1 MSQSEARALEDL
13 LFDMRDLIETARM
26 MPMSASV
33 LVNRDEA
40 LSVVQD
46 ALQTLPEE
54 LRRARWLLKERD
66 EFLEQARRDADAII
80 DAARVQAERMVE
92 RTEIA
97 REARRTAEQ
106 VVLDAEAEARRL
118 RHEAEDYVDARLAR
132 FEEALE
138 RTLATVRRGRD
149 RLQVDLDALDA
160 RERAEDAAG
169 EAEDKAFFDQDDR
182 TLPRSSLEGPPPP
195 PSTP

>member
-1 MSQSEARALEDL
+1 MSERDARALEDL

-40 LSVVQD
+40 LSLVED
-46 ALQTLPEE
+46 TLQTMPEE

-66 EFLEQARRDADAII
+66 EFLENARRDADAIVE
-80 DAARVQAERMVE
+80 AARVQ
-92 RTEIA
+92 
-97 REARRTAEQ
+97 
-106 VVLDAEAEARRL
+106 LDAVADARRL

-132 FEEALE
+132 FEEALG

-149 RLQVDLDALDA
+149 RLQVDLEALDQ
-160 RERAEDAAG
+160 AEKADAQAG
-169 EAEDKAFFDQDDR
+169 DLEDQAFFDQDGR
-182 TLPRSSLEGPPPP
+182 KLP
-195 PSTP
+195 

>member
-1 MSQSEARALEDL
+1 MSEREARELEDL
-13 LFDMRDLIETARM
+13 LFDLRDLVETARM

-40 LSVVQD
+40 LALVED
-46 ALQTLPEE
+46 ALGRLPEE

-66 EFLEQARRDADAII
+66 EFLAQAHRDADAIV
-80 DAARVQAERMVE
+80 DAARLQAERLVE

-106 VVLDAEAEARRL
+106 VVLDAEADARRL

-132 FEEALE
+132 FEEALG

-160 RERAEDAAG
+160 ADAADEQAA
-169 EAEDKAFFDQDDR
+169 EAEDRAFFDQDDR
-182 TLPRSSLEGPPPP
+182 PA
-195 PSTP
+195 

>member
-1 MSQSEARALEDL
+1 MSERDARALEDL

-40 LSVVQD
+40 LSLVED
-46 ALQTLPEE
+46 TLQTLPEE

-66 EFLEQARRDADAII
+66 EFLENARRDADAIVE
-80 DAARVQAERMVE
+80 AARVQAERMVE
-92 RTEIA
+92 RTEIT

-106 VVLDAEAEARRL
+106 VVLDAEADARRL

-132 FEEALE
+132 FEEALS

-149 RLQVDLDALDA
+149 RLQVDLEALDQ
-160 RERAEDAAG
+160 AEQADAHAG
-169 EAEDKAFFDQDDR
+169 DLEDQAFFDQDGPK
-182 TLPRSSLEGPPPP
+182 LP
-195 PSTP
+195 

>member
-1 MSQSEARALEDL
+1 MSERDARALEDL
-13 LFDMRDLIETARM
+13 IFDMRDLIETARM

-40 LSVVQD
+40 LSIVED
-46 ALQTLPEE
+46 TLQTLPEE

-66 EFLEQARRDADAII
+66 EFLEQAKRDADAIV
-80 DAARVQAERMVE
+80 DAARLQAERMVE

-106 VVLDAEAEARRL
+106 VVLDAEADARRL

-132 FEEALE
+132 FEEALS

-149 RLQVDLDALDA
+149 RLQVDLEALDKA
-160 RERAEDAAG
+160 DRADDQAGDLEDQ
-169 EAEDKAFFDQDDR
+169 EFFDQDG
-182 TLPRSSLEGPPPP
+182 TKAP
-195 PSTP
+195 

>member
-1 MSQSEARALEDL
+1 VSERDARALEDL

-40 LSVVQD
+40 LSLVEET
-46 ALQTLPEE
+46 LGTLPEE

-80 DAARVQAERMVE
+80 EAARVQAERLVE

-106 VVLDAEAEARRL
+106 LVSDAEADARRL

-132 FEEALE
+132 FEEALD

-160 RERAEDAAG
+160 DDRAGDEEDQ
-169 EAEDKAFFDQDDR
+169 AFFDQDGR
-182 TLPRSSLEGPPPP
+182 QA
-195 PSTP
+195 